1 MATTSQR
8 GESEVEARFRLL
20 VASLKD
26 HAIIVLDP
34 NGNITTWNACAQRI
48 TGHTADEV
56 IGQHCSIF
64 YTADDV
70 VARKAEHELAV
81 ALRDGRY
88 EEEGWR
94 VRKDGTRY
102 WANVTVTPLRNDDD
116 VFIGYAKVTQDLSE
130 RRVAEEESRRFR
142 LLVDSVKDYA
152 IFILDPD
159 GRITTWNAGAER
171 LKGYTPQE
179 ILGRHFSTFY
189 MQDDI
194 DAGKCERELE
204 GAARDGRFED
214 EGFRLRKDG
223 SRFWANVVITALR
236 DQAGALVGYAKVTRD
251 LTDRLRVEQERTH
264 ALAMEEAARR
274 KDEFLA
280 VMGHEL
286 RNPLASIVTAAHL
299 MKLRGR
305 ANEKEVDVVDRQA
318 RHMTRLVDDL
328 LDASRALRDKVVLFP
343 KKVEIGVV
351 LANAIELA
359 SALFERRRHALTVDV
374 PKGLVVQVDVE
385 RMGQVF
391 GNILSN
397 AAKYT
402 PEGGRIHMSA
412 EAQGDHVS
420 VRIEDNG
427 RGIAPELLAH
437 VFDLFVQGEQG
448 IERKE
453 GGLGIGLAVAR
464 KFVEAH
470 RGEIR
475 AESAGTGRGTR
486 FTVRLP
492 FSRAASPD
500 VAVEEQPAPPAKRH
514 RILLVDDNHDSVDL
528 MGTLLEHLGH
538 EAHIAYDGPTGVQ
551 AFRELGPDIV
561 FLDIGLPGLSGYEV
575 LAQMRAMPAGK
586 RAAII
591 AVSGY
596 AGDVDRARALSAGFT
611 DHLGKPV
618 EMQRLEDLLADEH
631 LHMDIAD
638 AKTAS

>member
-1 MATTSQR
+1 
-8 GESEVEARFRLL
+8 
-20 VASLKD
+20 
-26 HAIIVLDP
+26 
-34 NGNITTWNACAQRI
+34 
-48 TGHTADEV
+48 
-56 IGQHCSIF
+56 
-64 YTADDV
+64 
-70 VARKAEHELAV
+70 
-81 ALRDGRY
+81 
-88 EEEGWR
+88 
-94 VRKDGTRY
+94 
-102 WANVTVTPLRNDDD
+102 
-116 VFIGYAKVTQDLSE
+116 VTQDLSE

-159 GRITTWNAGAER
+159 GRIATWNAGAER
-171 LKGYTPQE
+171 LKGYTRQE

-189 MQDDI
+189 TRDDI
-194 DAGKCERELE
+194 DAAKCELELE

-214 EGFRLRKDG
+214 EGWRLRKDG

-299 MKLRGR
+299 MKLRGGR

-359 SALFERRRHALTVDV
+359 SALFEHRRHGLTVDV
-374 PKGLVVQVDVE
+374 PEGLVVQVDVE

-412 EAQGDHVS
+412 EAVDDHVL

-427 RGIAPELLAH
+427 RGIAPELLAQ

-470 RGEIR
+470 GGEIR

-492 FSRAASPD
+492 FSHAASPD
-500 VAVEEQPAPPAKRH
+500 VAVEEQPAPSKKRR

-528 MGTLLEHLGH
+528 MRALLEYLGH
-538 EAHIAYDGPTGVQ
+538 EAHVAYDGPTGVQ
-551 AFRELGPDIV
+551 AFRELQPDIV
-561 FLDIGLPGLSGYEV
+561 LLDIGLPGLSGYEV
-575 LAQMRAMPAGK
+575 LAQMRAMPAGAK
-586 RAAII
+586 AAII

-596 AGDVDRARALSAGFT
+596 ARDVDRARALKAGFT

-618 EMQRLEDLLADEH
+618 QMRQLVDLLAIGVAPE
-631 LHMDIAD
+631 
-638 AKTAS
+638 